1 MKTLLES
8 TNIQILPQHRLKV
21 PKTSLIP
28 AIFFYNGSF
37 TPIHAGHLN
46 VLEDA
51 KRYIDNLGTHEFLAA
66 YISPSHSGYI
76 AKKLKADELIGA
88 GHRLSMIYLAIE
100 NIDWVMIDLFEIFQ
114 PCKTK
119 LSITMEAFLSRVHSQ
134 LPHGKSIDVFWLKGE
149 DALFHTRS
157 PDNLIQLG
165 FHTVYVL
172 NRGCN
177 EDIINNN
184 DELKSIEDYYEKRW
198 REIRAASSFPE
209 KFHIVQSTHMN
220 LSSSTIRACAR
231 NPSVTREKL
240 QLCIQLDN
248 ITTYIIQHQLWS
260 TRVNTMPALSVF
272 PNEITDLTLELLST
286 MLSAYSS
293 SSVKVNSFMFEQI
306 GVGKGWNGSIY
317 RLYDIQYSSDSTD
330 YLPPSMVLKLS
341 TGIWLQRVASIEPE
355 FYLKLGPRISNIEI
369 PKCYYVARHPHSS
382 NESLLL
388 LEDLSMNCDPLDSK
402 GSLKDSTLFFLIAS
416 IASLHAE
423 FFNHPLLR
431 QEMFA
436 WLPSVNSTL
445 THYHTEYVLKMTDKE
460 FTQLLESR
468 VSPKAYTYA
477 KALVT
482 HIPHLFQTL
491 TDEHYTLSHGDFWI
505 NNLFI
510 RRSQSHRLVLFDW
523 QTCCRANG
531 LIDIVFFLRLLD
543 TDRARSLESQVL
555 QLYHQTLVNKD
566 LSPYKYINS

>member
-76 AKKLKADELIGA
+76 AKKLKAEELIGA

-165 FHTVYVL
+165 FHTIYVL

-198 REIRAASSFPE
+198 REIRASSSFPE
-209 KFHIVQSTHMN
+209 K
-220 LSSSTIRACAR
+220 
-231 NPSVTREKL
+231 
-240 QLCIQLDN
+240 
-248 ITTYIIQHQLWS
+248 
-260 TRVNTMPALSVF
+260 
-272 PNEITDLTLELLST
+272 
-286 MLSAYSS
+286 YS
-293 SSVKVNSFMFEQI
+293 
-306 GVGKGWNGSIY
+306 
-317 RLYDIQYSSDSTD
+317 
-330 YLPPSMVLKLS
+330 
-341 TGIWLQRVASIEPE
+341 
-355 FYLKLGPRISNIEI
+355 
-369 PKCYYVARHPHSS
+369 C
-382 NESLLL
+382 
-388 LEDLSMNCDPLDSK
+388 
-402 GSLKDSTLFFLIAS
+402 
-416 IASLHAE
+416 
-423 FFNHPLLR
+423 
-431 QEMFA
+431 
-436 WLPSVNSTL
+436 
-445 THYHTEYVLKMTDKE
+445 
-460 FTQLLESR
+460 
-468 VSPKAYTYA
+468 
-477 KALVT
+477 
-482 HIPHLFQTL
+482 
-491 TDEHYTLSHGDFWI
+491 
-505 NNLFI
+505 
-510 RRSQSHRLVLFDW
+510 
-523 QTCCRANG
+523 
-531 LIDIVFFLRLLD
+531 
-543 TDRARSLESQVL
+543 
-555 QLYHQTLVNKD
+555 
-566 LSPYKYINS
+566 

>member
-51 KRYIDNLGTHEFLAA
+51 KLYIDNLGTHEFLAA

-76 AKKLKADELIGA
+76 AKKLKAEELIGA

-165 FHTVYVL
+165 FHTIYVL

-198 REIRAASSFPE
+198 REIRASSSFPE
-209 KFHIVQSTHMN
+209 K
-220 LSSSTIRACAR
+220 
-231 NPSVTREKL
+231 
-240 QLCIQLDN
+240 
-248 ITTYIIQHQLWS
+248 
-260 TRVNTMPALSVF
+260 
-272 PNEITDLTLELLST
+272 
-286 MLSAYSS
+286 YS
-293 SSVKVNSFMFEQI
+293 
-306 GVGKGWNGSIY
+306 
-317 RLYDIQYSSDSTD
+317 
-330 YLPPSMVLKLS
+330 
-341 TGIWLQRVASIEPE
+341 
-355 FYLKLGPRISNIEI
+355 
-369 PKCYYVARHPHSS
+369 C
-382 NESLLL
+382 
-388 LEDLSMNCDPLDSK
+388 
-402 GSLKDSTLFFLIAS
+402 
-416 IASLHAE
+416 
-423 FFNHPLLR
+423 
-431 QEMFA
+431 
-436 WLPSVNSTL
+436 
-445 THYHTEYVLKMTDKE
+445 
-460 FTQLLESR
+460 
-468 VSPKAYTYA
+468 
-477 KALVT
+477 
-482 HIPHLFQTL
+482 
-491 TDEHYTLSHGDFWI
+491 
-505 NNLFI
+505 
-510 RRSQSHRLVLFDW
+510 
-523 QTCCRANG
+523 
-531 LIDIVFFLRLLD
+531 
-543 TDRARSLESQVL
+543 
-555 QLYHQTLVNKD
+555 
-566 LSPYKYINS
+566 